1 MNGYSG
7 GPYEQAISGTTLLNG
22 QWYNGTQ
29 YQKYAFKK
37 IPGTITGNIAWF
49 VGEDLPSIMD
59 GGATGPNG
67 NVGAK
72 KISQEPMSMV
82 FNLGI
87 SSAWVEILMADLVFP
102 TVMHID
108 YVLIYQKCPD
118 MRTLF
123 VICLV
128 VRRRSIPKIT
138 LWRIIIRI

>member
-37 IPGTITGNIAWF
+37 IPGTTTGNIAWF

-72 KISQEPMSMV
+72 KVSQEPMSV

-138 LWRIIIRI
+138 VWRIIIRI